1 MRFRCWPA
9 ACLLHSCMRT
19 LVSGYQGSSFT
30 PGVHIPCRT
39 ARAHN
44 CWLSFKSSTDHIT
57 TWPCGAQTKETL
69 SLRATSFGSKC
80 ELSDKFIKK
89 VADSGVADGVL
100 SFATFKQN
108 KEMKKTDGAKRQR
121 ITGTRLLTQPC
132 NPSSTL
138 IFSDGEMVEAAGCA
152 IPFT

>member
-1 MRFRCWPA
+1 MCTR
-9 ACLLHSCMRT
+9 
-19 LVSGYQGSSFT
+19 
-30 PGVHIPCRT
+30 
-39 ARAHN
+39 
-44 CWLSFKSSTDHIT
+44 
-57 TWPCGAQTKETL
+57 GAQTKETL

-121 ITGTRLLTQPC
+121 ITGALASPLSLPRLHSAWC
-132 NPSSTL
+132 H
-138 IFSDGEMVEAAGCA
+138 
-152 IPFT
+152 

>member
-1 MRFRCWPA
+1 MCA
-9 ACLLHSCMRT
+9 L
-19 LVSGYQGSSFT
+19 
-30 PGVHIPCRT
+30 
-39 ARAHN
+39 
-44 CWLSFKSSTDHIT
+44 
-57 TWPCGAQTKETL
+57 QTKETL

-121 ITGTRLLTQPC
+121 ITGAALHVKARPESVHTCVAQAVCALNVSVMLLTAP
-132 NPSSTL
+132 
-138 IFSDGEMVEAAGCA
+138 
-152 IPFT
+152 

>member
-1 MRFRCWPA
+1 MVY
-9 ACLLHSCMRT
+9 T
-19 LVSGYQGSSFT
+19 L
-30 PGVHIPCRT
+30 
-39 ARAHN
+39 
-44 CWLSFKSSTDHIT
+44 
-57 TWPCGAQTKETL
+57 QTKETL

-121 ITGTRLLTQPC
+121 ITGAALHVKTLPQYVYALFCGSCTQPGCVHRAAKGFLISCQLLTLGVLPQARGWE
-132 NPSSTL
+132 
-138 IFSDGEMVEAAGCA
+138 IE
-152 IPFT
+152 